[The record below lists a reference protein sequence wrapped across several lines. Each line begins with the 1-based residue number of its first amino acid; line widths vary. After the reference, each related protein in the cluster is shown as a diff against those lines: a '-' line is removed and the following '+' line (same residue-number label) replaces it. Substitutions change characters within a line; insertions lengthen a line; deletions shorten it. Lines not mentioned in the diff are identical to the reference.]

1 MARHRLG
8 VPGRAHRRRG
18 TFDDTQESNS
28 GDHAAQ
34 PKTSREQGGWLFTKS
49 VIPHRVRAREAESSR
64 LSRLSQVGSVTD
76 VTDSLCMSIGRRCL
90 S

>member
-8 VPGRAHRRRG
+8 VPGLGHRRRG

-49 VIPHRVRAREAESSR
+49 VIPHRVRARGGESDR
-64 LSRLSQVGSVTD
+64 LLRLLQVGSVTD
-76 VTDSLCMSIGRRCL
+76 VTDSLCMSMGRRCL

>member
-1 MARHRLG
+1 MARHRMG
-8 VPGRAHRRRG
+8 VPGLGHRRRG
-18 TFDDTQESNS
+18 TFGDTQESNS

-49 VIPHRVRAREAESSR
+49 VIPHRVRAREGETDR